1 MEKEKVEEMVQTT
14 DVNPATEEVV
24 EATAADIATPS
35 GREKVVERLRTY
47 NPEGV
52 YEDDE
57 AIYGGIGSM
66 LDENDTKMNEMNGK
80 MNELAE
86 VFKKSPQTASFFI
99 DMMEGKGLYE
109 SLGRNFGQDM
119 LSAMEGDEEARAE
132 FDKGL
137 AEWQAAA
144 DEREKRNSTF
154 KSNSDKSMSDYEAW
168 LADEGYSAEDR
179 AELEA
184 DIMNISNAMG
194 EGNFMDFVKAL
205 SRSRRYDR
213 DVENARSEGEVRGR
227 NARIAEERTLPK
239 EGDGLPS
246 MQGLGRP
253 EPKVKEQPQNGW
265 SWDRK

>member
-14 DVNPATEEVV
+14 DVNPVTEEVV

-66 LDENDTKMNEMNGK
+66 LEENETKMNEMNGK

-86 VFKKSPQTASFFI
+86 VFKRSPQTASFFI

-239 EGDGLPS
+239 EGDGLPN
-246 MQGLGRP
+246 MQGAARP
-253 EPKVKEQPQNGW
+253 DVQVKKPAESSGW
-265 SWDRK
+265 KW